1 MATSI
6 PRPEGTINYFD
17 GTPLAEVDGD
27 PATYLKDVPVRST
40 ERFKYPCLIH
50 LKGQDDIGFF
60 DKDGNRRNG
69 GTKLRNV
76 AQQAQYLIMGVNG
89 TFLLKDEALSIA
101 SQRAKLSGR
110 QVPVVEDIVG
120 DKGKVLRSTVLMP

>member
-1 MATSI
+1 M
-6 PRPEGTINYFD
+6 RPEGSINYYD

-27 PATYLKDVPVRST
+27 PATYMPNVPVRAA

-60 DKDGNRRNG
+60 DKDGNRRDG

-76 AQQAQYLIMGVNG
+76 PKQAQYRIMGVSG
-89 TFLLKDEALSIA
+89 VYLLKDEALSIA
-101 SQRAKLSGR
+101 AQRAKLSGEAC
-110 QVPVVEDIVG
+110 PVVENIVG
-120 DKGKVLRSTVLMP
+120 DKGKVIGSKVLGG